1 MVTDSQSQALKVIT
15 NVDYF
20 FRLRHFWGGP
30 PRHTWQSWQTSV
42 TEKVSL
48 IPTGASGLSL
58 LLMSWSVSKFTI
70 MSWPSWPF
78 GQDNSSTTFMTKHR
92 GCRFLPPEEQDVEK
106 GGQVGGDW
114 RSALH
119 EEHFSSM
126 LIKCDQI
133 TKRAWFETLSL
144 FNCSMFIKYELWL
157 DLIPKFSIFHFSR
170 IAEWK

>member
-48 IPTGASGLSL
+48 IPTGASGLSSL
-58 LLMSWSVSKFTI
+58 LLSWSLFSVNSKFI
-70 MSWPSWPF
+70 IISWSAWPF
-78 GQDNSSTTFMTKHR
+78 GQDNSSTTFMTKHCW
-92 GCRFLPPEEQDVEK
+92 CRFLSPKEQCVKK

-114 RSALH
+114 ICGSIEKYWDGSAVK
-119 EEHFSSM
+119 SIM
-126 LIKCDQI
+126 TKI
-133 TKRAWFETLSL
+133 THASELRINTKGG
-144 FNCSMFIKYELWL
+144 KYV
-157 DLIPKFSIFHFSR
+157 F
-170 IAEWK
+170 